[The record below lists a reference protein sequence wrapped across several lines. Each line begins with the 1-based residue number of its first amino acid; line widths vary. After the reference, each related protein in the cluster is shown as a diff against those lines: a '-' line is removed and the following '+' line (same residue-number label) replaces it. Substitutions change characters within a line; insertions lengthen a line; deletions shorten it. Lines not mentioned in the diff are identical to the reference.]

1 MAASRGF
8 KIFAWFLAIAIILL
22 LVWLFVRVSA
32 GRSSTAK
39 PAPAVATVQKATASA
54 PGGESY
60 EMVSW
65 NVQTFG
71 NVKPERLEAA
81 RRAYAAVIS
90 TMVCVMAVQE
100 IANDKGL
107 ALFESALPGGASAWT
122 ASFSDTPDSQDNA
135 IFVRKGCASIK
146 ADGLLFQEGPDV
158 NAARHPIRWA
168 RIASEGGSDFTL
180 LSLHLS
186 FEGGNTEAAEREM
199 NAVLDWLSVY
209 TKNPA
214 NGDVVIAGD
223 FNLPSRQGKALS
235 ARGKSASWPAVDE
248 LIEKHGGQRLSVLV
262 DEPTSRPKGV
272 PQNNYDHF
280 VVTDSMLARLSSAR
294 RADIALVD
302 GAEAPGGRA
311 KVSDHYPVEALVAK

>member
-1 MAASRGF
+1 MASSRGF
-8 KIFAWFLAIAIILL
+8 KIFAWLLAIAIILL
-22 LVWLFVRVSA
+22 LVLLFIRLHSERRAPGPVSA
-32 GRSSTAK
+32 QS
-39 PAPAVATVQKATASA
+39 APAAEKAASSA
-54 PGGESY
+54 AGGAY
-60 EMVSW
+60 ELVSW

-107 ALFESALPGGASAWT
+107 ALFESGLPGGPTAWT

-146 ADGLLFQEGPDV
+146 ADGLLFQEGPDI
-158 NAARHPIRWA
+158 NAARHPVRWA
-168 RIASEGGSDFTL
+168 RISSEGGSDFTL

-186 FEGGNTEAAEREM
+186 FEGGNTAAAEREM
-199 NAVLDWLSVY
+199 DAVLDWLAVY
-209 TKNPA
+209 SKDPA
-214 NGDVVIAGD
+214 NRDVVIAGD

-235 ARGKSASWPAVDE
+235 ARGKSASWPAVEE
-248 LIEKHGGQRLSVLV
+248 LIEKHGGQHLTVLV

-280 VVTDSMLARLSSAR
+280 VVTDSMLARLASPR
-294 RADIALVD
+294 RAEIALVD
-302 GAEAPGGRA
+302 GAETPGGRA
-311 KVSDHYPVEALVAK
+311 RVSDHYPVEALVSK